1 MATSAALTNNRIFPS
16 GVTVG
21 AYPRTA
27 AAFPPHGRPETGV
40 APTGSPTATDA
51 ADATGCNVTGL
62 TAGAPY
68 VLSAEVNSVWRHVSC
83 VLDA

>member
-16 GVTVG
+16 GTTVG
-21 AYPRTA
+21 AYPRAT
-27 AAFPPHGRPETGV
+27 AFPPHGRPETGV
-40 APTGSPTATDA
+40 APTGSATATDD

-62 TAGAPY
+62 VAGAAY
-68 VLSAEVNSVWRHVSC
+68 VLSAQVNSVWRHVGV